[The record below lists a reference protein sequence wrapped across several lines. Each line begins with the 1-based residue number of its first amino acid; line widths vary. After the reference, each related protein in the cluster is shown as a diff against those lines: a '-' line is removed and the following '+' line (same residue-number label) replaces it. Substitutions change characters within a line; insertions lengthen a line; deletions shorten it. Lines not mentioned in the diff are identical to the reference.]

1 MKQRNK
7 KGVFL
12 GMLLGTL
19 GAILTGNMLA
29 VKGVIR
35 AIKATTRAGQ
45 NYIQMSPHPSTPF
58 EIQIYI
64 YQNQLSFNGVYSRNN
79 MPKKSEAYVKN
90 LDKYEHWNIGT
101 YWVAIYDENDEV
113 IYFDSFGIEV
123 MSNENVANLYIQQMI
138 Q

>member
-29 VKGVIR
+29 IKGVIR

>member
-19 GAILTGNMLA
+19 GAILTGNTLA
-29 VKGVIR
+29 IKGVIR

-123 MSNENVANLYIQQMI
+123 MSNENIANLYIQQMI

>member
-29 VKGVIR
+29 IKGVIR

-123 MSNENVANLYIQQMI
+123 MSNENIANLYIQQMI

>member
-1 MKQRNK
+1 
-7 KGVFL
+7 
-12 GMLLGTL
+12 
-19 GAILTGNMLA
+19 
-29 VKGVIR
+29 
-35 AIKATTRAGQ
+35 
-45 NYIQMSPHPSTPF
+45 MSPHPSTPF

-90 LDKYEHWNIGT
+90 LDKYEHWNNGT

-123 MSNENVANLYIQQMI
+123 MSNENMANLYIQQMI

>member
-1 MKQRNK
+1 
-7 KGVFL
+7 
-12 GMLLGTL
+12 MLLGTL

-123 MSNENVANLYIQQMI
+123 MSNENIANLYIQQMI

>member
-19 GAILTGNMLA
+19 GAILTGSMLA

-45 NYIQMSPHPSTPF
+45 NYI
-58 EIQIYI
+58 
-64 YQNQLSFNGVYSRNN
+64 
-79 MPKKSEAYVKN
+79 
-90 LDKYEHWNIGT
+90 
-101 YWVAIYDENDEV
+101 
-113 IYFDSFGIEV
+113 
-123 MSNENVANLYIQQMI
+123 
-138 Q
+138 

>member
-1 MKQRNK
+1 
-7 KGVFL
+7 
-12 GMLLGTL
+12 MLLGTL

-29 VKGVIR
+29 IKGVIR

-79 MPKKSEAYVKN
+79 MRKKSEAYVKN
-90 LDKYEHWNIGT
+90 LDKYENWNIGT

-123 MSNENVANLYIQQMI
+123 MSNENIANLYIQQMI

>member
-1 MKQRNK
+1 
-7 KGVFL
+7 
-12 GMLLGTL
+12 
-19 GAILTGNMLA
+19 
-29 VKGVIR
+29 
-35 AIKATTRAGQ
+35 
-45 NYIQMSPHPSTPF
+45 MSPHPSTPF

-79 MPKKSEAYVKN
+79 MPKKSEAHVKN

-123 MSNENVANLYIQQMI
+123 MSNENIANLYIQQMI

>member
-1 MKQRNK
+1 
-7 KGVFL
+7 
-12 GMLLGTL
+12 
-19 GAILTGNMLA
+19 
-29 VKGVIR
+29 
-35 AIKATTRAGQ
+35 
-45 NYIQMSPHPSTPF
+45 MSPHPSTPF

-90 LDKYEHWNIGT
+90 LDIYEHWNIGT

-113 IYFDSFGIEV
+113 IHFDSFGIEV
-123 MSNENVANLYIQQMI
+123 MSNENIANLYIQQMI

>member
-35 AIKATTRAGQ
+35 AIKATTRDGQ
-45 NYIQMSPHPSTPF
+45 NYI
-58 EIQIYI
+58 
-64 YQNQLSFNGVYSRNN
+64 
-79 MPKKSEAYVKN
+79 
-90 LDKYEHWNIGT
+90 
-101 YWVAIYDENDEV
+101 
-113 IYFDSFGIEV
+113 
-123 MSNENVANLYIQQMI
+123 
-138 Q
+138 

>member
-123 MSNENVANLYIQQMI
+123 MSNENIANLYIQQMI

>member
-45 NYIQMSPHPSTPF
+45 NYTRCLLILQLLLKSRY
-58 EIQIYI
+58 IYI
-64 YQNQLSFNGVYSRNN
+64 KISYHLMVFIQEIICQ
-79 MPKKSEAYVKN
+79 KKSEAYVKN

-123 MSNENVANLYIQQMI
+123 MSNENIANLYIQQMI

>member
-1 MKQRNK
+1 
-7 KGVFL
+7 
-12 GMLLGTL
+12 MLLGTL

-29 VKGVIR
+29 IKGVIR

-123 MSNENVANLYIQQMI
+123 MSNENIANLYIQQMI

>member
-1 MKQRNK
+1 
-7 KGVFL
+7 
-12 GMLLGTL
+12 
-19 GAILTGNMLA
+19 
-29 VKGVIR
+29 
-35 AIKATTRAGQ
+35 
-45 NYIQMSPHPSTPF
+45 
-58 EIQIYI
+58 
-64 YQNQLSFNGVYSRNN
+64 

-90 LDKYEHWNIGT
+90 LDKYENWNIGT

>member
-1 MKQRNK
+1 
-7 KGVFL
+7 
-12 GMLLGTL
+12 
-19 GAILTGNMLA
+19 
-29 VKGVIR
+29 
-35 AIKATTRAGQ
+35 
-45 NYIQMSPHPSTPF
+45 MSPHPSTPF

-101 YWVAIYDENDEV
+101 CWVAIYDENDEV

-123 MSNENVANLYIQQMI
+123 MSNENIANLYIQQMI
-138 Q
+138 R

>member
-123 MSNENVANLYIQQMI
+123 MSNENMANLYIQQMI